1 MAQDGSGAP
10 GRAGLGALFDAQAVA
25 VLGAS
30 DDPSKFSGRPYQLL
44 RQGGFAG
51 RVYAVNPTRAT
62 VQGDRAWPDLASL
75 PEVPDLVV
83 IGVPA
88 ARLADAVRDCAAAGV
103 KAAVIFAGGLA
114 ETGEEGRALE
124 AGIAA
129 IARAA
134 GMRLLGP
141 NCMGAM
147 NLRARLY
154 ATFSNT
160 AEDPAPELGDG
171 GIGVVSQSGA
181 LGNFM
186 LTRAFDAGIPVE
198 KWITTGNEAD
208 IEFAEALDALLDDPR
223 LRGVVGYLEGARDGP
238 RLRAALERAQAAR
251 VPVALIKVGA
261 TEEGGRAVR
270 SHTDA
275 LVGDDAVY
283 EALFRRTGL
292 RRAHT
297 VEDLLELGRVFS
309 TGARSRGRSLLLAS
323 ISGGVGVIMAEAAV
337 RAGLILPPISAPCAA
352 ALRARLPF
360 LSPSNPL
367 DVTGQGGSDFSLLRD
382 ALEMGVEDTG
392 ADMVIC
398 FLGRVARHEETVTAY
413 LDLLD
418 AMQAERPDVL
428 FLTAG
433 MFTPEQERRFRARG
447 RLAFA
452 DPSRAVA
459 CAETLA
465 ALNESFARAAEPA
478 PAPDLSALRLPRPA
492 GTPDEAAC
500 HAMLSVAGVP
510 VPDHCIAKDAAG
522 ADAAARAFDGPVA
535 LKILSPDLPHKSDMG
550 GVRLNVAPGDAAE
563 AFAAMLADVSRLAPP
578 ATLRGALVMPMA
590 TGFEELVIG
599 ARIDPQLGPVVMA
612 GLGGVF
618 VEVLGDVAVR
628 EAPVSE
634 ASALEM
640 LRGLKGA
647 PLLEGARGR
656 APRDLPAAAAAIAA
670 LSRLAAANADWLGS
684 IEINPFALGPEGA
697 GGQALDCAVTLADTQ
712 TEDPA

>member
-30 DDPSKFSGRPYQLL
+30 DDPTKFSGRPYQLL

-88 ARLADAVRDCAAAGV
+88 ARLADAARDCAAAGV

-309 TGARSRGRSLLLAS
+309 TGARSRGRKLLLAS

-337 RAGLILPPISAPCAA
+337 RAGLTLPPISAGCAA

-367 DVTGQGGSDFSLLRD
+367 DVTGQGGADFALLRD
-382 ALEMGVEDTG
+382 ALEMGGEDTG

-465 ALNESFARAAEPA
+465 ALNESFATAPE
-478 PAPDLSALRLPRPA
+478 PAPDLAALRLPRPA
-492 GTPDEAAC
+492 GTPDEAEGY
-500 HAMLSVAGVP
+500 AMLARAGVP
-510 VPDHCIAKDAAG
+510 VPDHRIAKDAAE
-522 ADAAARAFDGPVA
+522 AEAAARALGGPVA
-535 LKILSPDLPHKSDMG
+535 LKVLSGDLPHKSDMG
-550 GVRLNVAPGDAAE
+550 GVRLNVAPEAAAE
-563 AFAAMLADVSRLAPP
+563 AFAAMLADVSRLAPH

-590 TGFEELVIG
+590 TAFEELVIG

-640 LRGLKGA
+640 LRGLKAA

-656 APRDLPAAAAAIAA
+656 PSRGLPAAAAALAA

-697 GGQALDCAVTLADTQ
+697 GGLALDCAVSLADTQ